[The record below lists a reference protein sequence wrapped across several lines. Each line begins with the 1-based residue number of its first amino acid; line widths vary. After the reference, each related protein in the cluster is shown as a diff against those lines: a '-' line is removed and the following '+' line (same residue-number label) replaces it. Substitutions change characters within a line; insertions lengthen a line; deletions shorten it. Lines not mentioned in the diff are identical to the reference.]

1 MALNA
6 TNDLDFV
13 TRFVCTGSEEGC
25 HSVLP
30 KQDYLDKIPTL
41 HSLLSTETGPGV
53 IERLRTIFEKKS
65 FVTKDPL
72 LFALATIVRK
82 MPVAVGH
89 DGDPVRQAAYD
100 LALDAIKTPMDL
112 FTFVS
117 FDKVVSGQARTGWG
131 RGMKRIVK
139 RWYESKAKVPLK
151 LARAT
156 TRCKSGHGW
165 THRDLIRQ
173 AHICPDKMS
182 KGAAV
187 VLNYLAQGRKCLE
200 NSKNDNEEEE
210 AEVQKVV
217 EYLKGVEQ
225 LTRSTVE
232 DKELIRNLIEKHK
245 LIDRQIPSHL
255 FQVKETFEGLLGHMK
270 LADIFRRIPKM
281 ASLAMLDHAAPEATK
296 VIEYIGNF
304 DDIKKQNVPPI
315 VIYVALRRYETNKA
329 KKWVKNH
336 NLVKALH
343 AAFNASLQC
352 LPTIGTRTL
361 LAIHI
366 DSRLTR
372 HRVAGANYFTPVM
385 PCALMTKFLTQ
396 SETNVQV
403 VYFHQTVTELKILPK
418 MPVIGI
424 EKMINKRT
432 KEAQNGQCDLS
443 LPLNWA
449 AHGNK
454 QFDNILI
461 ISDKK
466 SDKMPVVLQQAFFN
480 ALNHYR
486 TYVHLPNAKL
496 AFIGLSDHTV
506 TGSKS
511 DLNML
516 KVSGFSERV
525 PGLIYSFFTGNMDF
539 S

>member
-25 HSVLP
+25 HNVLP
-30 KQDYLDKIPTL
+30 KQDYLDKIPSL
-41 HSLLSTETGPGV
+41 HSLLSKETGPGV
-53 IERLRTIFEKKS
+53 IERLRTIFDKKS

-89 DGDPVRQAAYD
+89 DGDRVRQAAYD

-117 FDKVVSGQARTGWG
+117 FDKVVSDKARTGWG

-187 VLNYLAQGRKCLE
+187 VLNYLAQGRKYLE
-200 NSKNDNEEEE
+200 NFKNNNEEE
-210 AEVQKVV
+210 EVQKVV
-217 EYLKGVEQ
+217 DYLKGVEQ
-225 LTRSTVE
+225 LTGSTVE
-232 DKELIRNLIEKHK
+232 DKELIRNLIERHK

-281 ASLAMLDHAAPEATK
+281 ASLAMLDHAAPEVTK
-296 VIEYIGNF
+296 VMKYITDFNK
-304 DDIKKQNVPPI
+304 IKKQNVPPI

-343 AAFNASLQC
+343 IAFNASLQC

-366 DSRLTR
+366 DSRFTR

-385 PCALMTKFLTQ
+385 PCALMAKFLTQ
-396 SETNVQV
+396 SKKNVQV
-403 VYFHQTVTELKILPK
+403 VYFHQKVTELKIRPK
-418 MPVIGI
+418 MPVVLI
-424 EKMINKRT
+424 EKIIKRT
-432 KEAQNGQCDLS
+432 KEAENGQFNLS
-443 LPLNWA
+443 LPLMWA
-449 AHGNK
+449 AVGRK

-461 ISDKK
+461 MSDKK
-466 SDKMPVVLQQAFFN
+466 TVILPQLFFN
-480 ALNHYR
+480 ALNQYR
-486 TYVHLPNAKL
+486 TDMHLPNAKL

-506 TGSKS
+506 TGNKL

-516 KVSGFSERV
+516 KVSGFNERV